1 MAANLMSIG
10 GAIGDLGDPLKMMY
24 NATNNVEG
32 IQDALIGAA
41 SSLATFNKEGG
52 KFEVTGINLRKA
64 KAMADAM
71 GVSMEELTKSSIK
84 SSERQVAAT
93 SLMSRG
99 LSLDDKEKEFLTNIS
114 RMEGGKMVI
123 DVSSISKEFGGAQQI
138 ALDSLTDSQVETL
151 KKYQSQFKEMDIK
164 DIAREQFTTTQNI
177 ALNVSALVA
186 MGRLSLGRQTS
197 KLGKTL
203 DDVFGKDLDS
213 MLIDQKNKIMGISTD
228 AQVKKSFG
236 ENNPPTSTNVRP
248 VTTSQ
253 EPVDVSK
260 NQSYVDKQ
268 RQLDSNYERNKTNE
282 VTHIHKVETSNVVFD
297 NVRNLWNEEFSK
309 KDPRQYTGEYY
320 I

>member
-1 MAANLMSIG
+1 
-10 GAIGDLGDPLKMMY
+10 MY

-84 SSERQVAAT
+84 SSERQSAAI

-186 MGRLSLGRQTS
+186 MGRLSLGKQTG
-197 KLGKTL
+197 KLGSTL
-203 DDVFGKDLDS
+203 DDIFGKDLESSIRAQRDKIIGKS
-213 MLIDQKNKIMGISTD
+213 TTFNLMSKLSVPAENYPFCTIDPNT
-228 AQVKKSFG
+228 A
-236 ENNPPTSTNVRP
+236 
-248 VTTSQ
+248 
-253 EPVDVSK
+253 
-260 NQSYVDKQ
+260 
-268 RQLDSNYERNKTNE
+268 
-282 VTHIHKVETSNVVFD
+282 KVAV
-297 NVRNLWNEEFSK
+297 
-309 KDPRQYTGEYY
+309 
-320 I
+320 